1 MLNMIAFSFEREE
14 MSFVTTWVDF
24 LKSIMLKE
32 TAKMREIKIII
43 DMRNAK

>member
-1 MLNMIAFSFEREE
+1 MLNMITFSFEREE
-14 MSFVTTWVDF
+14 MSFVTTWVD